1 MKTII
6 VLALFGVLL
15 APQVLAG
22 DKNKPL
28 PAGQARVVFP
38 VEGMTCAGC
47 TAAIKIAVR
56 KLDGVVA
63 VNGDH
68 EKGTATVTFEKGK
81 VTAEQIVEKINKTG
95 FKASLPETRTRKDDG
110 S

>member
-1 MKTII
+1 MKTIV
-6 VLALFGVLL
+6 VLALIGV
-15 APQVLAG
+15 VLALPALAG
-22 DKNKPL
+22 NENKPL
-28 PAGQARVVFP
+28 PAGQTRVVFP

-63 VNGDH
+63 VDGDH

-95 FKASLPETRTRKDDG
+95 FKASLPETRARKADG
-110 S
+110 A